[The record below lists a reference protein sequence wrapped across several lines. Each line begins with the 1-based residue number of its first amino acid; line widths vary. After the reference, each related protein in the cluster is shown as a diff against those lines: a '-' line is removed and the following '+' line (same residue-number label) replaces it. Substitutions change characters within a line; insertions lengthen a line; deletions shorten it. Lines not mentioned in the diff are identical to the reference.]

1 VTDYGNTLQMQENV
15 KNPLYFTLL
24 CALYILEVEKLC
36 TEMKSIQHNFQDKN
50 KSKLRNIKNNITL

>member
-1 VTDYGNTLQMQENV
+1 MQENV